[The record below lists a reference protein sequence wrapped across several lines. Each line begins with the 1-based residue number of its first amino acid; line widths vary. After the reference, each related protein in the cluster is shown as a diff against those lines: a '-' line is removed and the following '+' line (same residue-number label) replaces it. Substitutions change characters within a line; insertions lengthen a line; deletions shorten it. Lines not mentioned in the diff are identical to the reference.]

1 MATADGAMAPIRV
14 AFVIDYFGTPAGGTE
29 SQLIALARGLDRSR
43 FEPRMYLL
51 REPDR
56 LSAALPEMPVATLGI
71 GPLAR
76 PSSVARLV
84 RFARGL
90 KADQVELAHLYF
102 PDTSI
107 ALPWLLRAAGLSV
120 IVSRRDLG
128 FWYSRGV
135 LAALGVQRSA
145 VAAVVANCA
154 AVRDRVVEAEGYNP
168 DIVHVI
174 HNGID
179 AEQPS
184 LSREEARQ
192 LLGLPRHVPL
202 LLIVS
207 NLRPLKRAEDVVA
220 ALPAIRARFPTA
232 ELVLVGSDYEGH
244 SGPSHVMELRHLAAR
259 LGVESALRIVGEV
272 ADPHPYIA
280 AADVCLLCSETE
292 GLSNSILEYMLA
304 GRPTVATRVGGNPE
318 VISDGITGTLIE
330 VGRPAEIAAAAIA
343 YLENPARAREV
354 GAAARAWTI
363 AHFSVK
369 SMLDA
374 HTALY
379 DNVLRR
385 RVRA

>member
-1 MATADGAMAPIRV
+1 
-14 AFVIDYFGTPAGGTE
+14 
-29 SQLIALARGLDRSR
+29 
-43 FEPRMYLL
+43 
-51 REPDR
+51 
-56 LSAALPEMPVATLGI
+56 
-71 GPLAR
+71 
-76 PSSVARLV
+76 
-84 RFARGL
+84 
-90 KADQVELAHLYF
+90 
-102 PDTSI
+102 
-107 ALPWLLRAAGLSV
+107 
-120 IVSRRDLG
+120 
-128 FWYSRGV
+128 
-135 LAALGVQRSA
+135 
-145 VAAVVANCA
+145 
-154 AVRDRVVEAEGYNP
+154 
-168 DIVHVI
+168 
-174 HNGID
+174 
-179 AEQPS
+179 
-184 LSREEARQ
+184 
-192 LLGLPRHVPL
+192 
-202 LLIVS
+202 LIVS